1 MPHDLEYRQDTRPTV
16 RRDSF
21 VPAVPDRTR
30 PPLEDAAR
38 AHAEAIERAA
48 AVAPI
53 VPINAAAALAVVD
66 GAIEKT
72 SGKDR
77 AVGLSIR
84 LGLWAAISGGFGLI
98 VGLTHGGVW
107 GLLVLFAGTG
117 LAYVVLAAQDYR
129 YSRNGLERH
138 KVDVVV
144 SLKRDEMRHAQEL
157 RRMALESNLALLE
170 KLYRDD

>member
-1 MPHDLEYRQDTRPTV
+1 MTEIQP
-16 RRDSF
+16 RRRYSNY

-30 PPLEDAAR
+30 PAYEDVGR
-38 AHAEAIERAA
+38 ATSEAIQAAA

-53 VPINAAAALAVVD
+53 APIDAAGALAVVD
-66 GAIEKT
+66 GSIEKT
-72 SGKDR
+72 SGQDR
-77 AVGLSIR
+77 AVSLSIR

-117 LAYVVLAAQDYR
+117 AAYIVLAAQDYR

-138 KVDVVV
+138 KVDQVV

-170 KLYRDD
+170 RLYRDE

>member
-1 MPHDLEYRQDTRPTV
+1 MTEIQTQRRRHDSY
-16 RRDSF
+16 

-38 AHAEAIERAA
+38 AHAEAIERAVN
-48 AVAPI
+48 VAPI
-53 VPINAAAALAVVD
+53 VPINAAAALSVVD

-77 AVGLSIR
+77 AAALAIK
-84 LGLWAAISGGFGLI
+84 LGLWAGVSGGFGLI
-98 VGLTHGGVW
+98 VGAVQGGMW
-107 GLLVLFAGTG
+107 GLIVLFAGTG
-117 LAYVVLAAQDYR
+117 LAYVVLSAQDYR

-138 KVDVVV
+138 KVDQVV

-157 RRMALESNLALLE
+157 RRMALQSNLALLE
-170 KLYRDD
+170 RLYRDD